1 MLAQAFWRA
10 HVLLRLMLLLTDGV
24 CSRLSAD
31 VCCAGLQRDAAHTV
45 KLLKALP
52 GDVCA
57 DIFAAFT
64 AHFPES

>member
-45 KLLKALP
+45 KLLNKLP
-52 GDVCA
+52 ADVTA
-57 DIFAAFT
+57 DIFTAFT